1 MKPPAFAFDR
11 SWTFAVTRDELWS
24 RLSDTSSF
32 STWWPWLRA
41 FDPVPI
47 EEGATTCCTIG
58 PPLPYVLT
66 VELAVARVVDS
77 ESVDVEVNGDL
88 CGPARLVLAD
98 AEGGSTARLHWRLEV
113 QRPMLRMAATV
124 GRPVLQWGHDWVVSN
139 GVEQFRATLAAERR

>member
-1 MKPPAFAFDR
+1 MKPAAFSFDR
-11 SWTFAVTRDELWS
+11 SWTFAVPRDELWS

-47 EEGATTCCTIG
+47 EEGATTRCAIG

-66 VELAVARVVDS
+66 VDLAVAGVVES
-77 ESVDVEVNGDL
+77 ESVDVDVDGDL
-88 CGPARLVLAD
+88 CGPARLVLGDAD
-98 AEGGSTARLHWRLEV
+98 EGSTARLHWRLEV

-124 GRPVLQWGHDWVVSN
+124 GRPILQWGHDWVVSN
-139 GVEQFRATLAAERR
+139 GVEQFRAAIAAEAR